1 MKKMLAVL
9 LVLVMVTAM
18 LAGCG
23 AKKDD
28 ALSAI
33 QERGY
38 IIVAMEG
45 CWAPWTYHDET
56 DQLVG
61 FDTEV
66 AAAIAQKLGVEVQY
80 AEGEWDGLF
89 AGLDAG
95 RYDIIVNGVDL
106 TEDRAAAYNFT
117 DAYAY
122 IRTALVVRGDN
133 EEIAAFEDL
142 NGKTTVNSIGS
153 TYELLAES
161 YGATVQGVDT
171 LDETLELVLQ
181 GRADATLNAEV
192 SIYDYLDQY
201 PDANIKIVALTE
213 EASHVCI
220 PMKKDDSTKTLQEAI
235 NKAIAELRADGT
247 LAQLSQKYFGSNI
260 TE

>member
-1 MKKMLAVL
+1 MKKIVTIL
-9 LVLVMVTAM
+9 LVLTLVLTM

-23 AKKDD
+23 SKPKD

-33 QERGY
+33 KERGY

-56 DQLVG
+56 DKLVG

-66 AAAIAQKLGVEVQY
+66 AAAIADKLGVEVQY

-89 AGLDAG
+89 AGVDAG
-95 RYDIIVNGVDL
+95 RYDIIVNGVDW
-106 TEDRAAAYNFT
+106 TEDRADAYNFT

-133 EEIAAFEDL
+133 DEIRGFEDL

-153 TYELLAES
+153 TYEIMAEGF
-161 YGATVQGVDT
+161 GAAVQGVDT
-171 LDETLELVLQ
+171 LDETLELVMQ

-192 SIYDYLDQY
+192 SIYDYLAMY
-201 PDANIKIVALTE
+201 PDANIKIVALTA
-213 EASHVCI
+213 EANDICI
-220 PMKKDDSTKTLQEAI
+220 PMKKGESTDTLRDAI
-235 NKAIAELRADGT
+235 NKAIAELHEDGT
-247 LAQLSQKYFGSNI
+247 LSALSEKYFGSDI
-260 TE
+260 TQ